1 MGMYRFERQLGSGA
15 GRDASACLEDDV
27 GRALQ
32 EIDWVEDFS
41 IQADASDETQVCAD
55 LRFEVDWPDARAA
68 NPDLVAAVFRR
79 FGLRTLPNPA
89 VIAGRTVAADPLSAD
104 ADNADDADDEA
115 EIGTFLLEE

>member
-15 GRDASACLEDDV
+15 GRDAGPSLEDDV
-27 GRALQ
+27 SRALQ
-32 EIDWVEDFS
+32 EIDWVEEFS
-41 IQADASDETQVCAD
+41 IQADASDENLVCAD
-55 LRFEVDWPDARAA
+55 LRFEADWPDARSA

-79 FGLRTLPNPA
+79 FGLRSLPNPA

-104 ADNADDADDEA
+104 ADDEDDEA